1 MGKHNWAKLIADACF
16 LCELLFGCYPDKD
29 LSWGQWIVATSASK
43 KARAERDA
51 AMAALEALAPKKTDL
66 AAEEVSGMKFVGYY
80 IQDKF
85 NLYSP
90 DSFASK
96 KPLDMEQAGVVAN
109 IKLPDPY
116 SSVPKDWYMVR
127 QDGPLECLQVCFAGT
142 ELKTDLMPHFVR
154 ANQGVAQYAKTSAS
168 EIEAR
173 GMTAHKQRQILSESE
188 LDAQLA
194 EKQVEIDAREEI
206 KKREE
211 QERKDREGGDHG
223 LENFNDDDDDSDS
236 VPKSSGKHSA
246 LPEFL
251 RPTTSTKPAAKKQLS
266 TPKGSRTRGKAAHA
280 APRSPTTPKPIL
292 RASANVAAPKVKV
305 EKKAG
310 ISKEDLA
317 ARDNNDK
324 ATNAFLEK
332 SEKSIHERLD
342 AGLPKEAENA
352 RKARGEKDFFD
363 FYNGAY
369 GKVDKTIINKASSI
383 VK

>member
-51 AMAALEALAPKKTDL
+51 AMAALVALAPKKTDL

-80 IQDKF
+80 IKDKF

-96 KPLDMEQAGVVAN
+96 KPFDMEQAGVVAN
-109 IKLPDPY
+109 ITLPDPY

-127 QDGPLECLQVCFAGT
+127 KDEPLECVQVCFAGT

-173 GMTAHKQRQILSESE
+173 GMTAYKQRQILSESE
-188 LDAQLA
+188 LDAKLA
-194 EKQVEIDAREEI
+194 EKQIEIDARDEI
-206 KKREE
+206 KKRED
-211 QERKDREGGDHG
+211 QARKDRQGGDDG
-223 LENFNDDDDDSDS
+223 LEDIKDDDDDSDS
-236 VPKSSGKHSA
+236 PPASSGKHSA

-251 RPTTSTKPAAKKQLS
+251 RPTTSTKPAAKKHLS
-266 TPKGSRTRGKAAHA
+266 TPKGSRNRGKAVHA
-280 APRSPTTPKPIL
+280 AQRSPTTPTPIL
-292 RASANVAAPKVKV
+292 RASANGAPKVKV
-305 EKKAG
+305 EKKPG
-310 ISKEDLA
+310 MSKEDLA

-332 SEKSIHERLD
+332 SEKLIHERLD

-352 RKARGEKDFFD
+352 RKARGEKDFFN